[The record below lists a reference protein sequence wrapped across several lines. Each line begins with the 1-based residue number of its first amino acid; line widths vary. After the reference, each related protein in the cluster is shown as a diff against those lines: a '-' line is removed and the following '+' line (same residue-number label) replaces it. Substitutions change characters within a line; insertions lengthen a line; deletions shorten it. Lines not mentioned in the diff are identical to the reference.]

1 MATKRDGCGLDSRH
15 DSLNRPASKC
25 SAHNALVKSI
35 LLEISNDRYGIR
47 AWRNETG
54 MAISPTGHTIRY
66 GLVGSCDILGVCRG
80 GRFLGIEVKTGSG
93 RLRKEQEAFRDMIQR
108 MGGLYILARSLEDVQ
123 KILTPEARQTP

>member
-1 MATKRDGCGLDSRH
+1 MNAH
-15 DSLNRPASKC
+15 
-25 SAHNALVKSI
+25 SALLKAI

-54 MAISPTGHTIRY
+54 LALSPNGHMIRY
-66 GLVGSCDILGVCRG
+66 GLVGSCDILGICRG

-108 MGGLYILARSLEDVQ
+108 FGGLYILARSLEDVKKGLHHESFNSSDEIAH
-123 KILTPEARQTP
+123 KILSPKDSSREP